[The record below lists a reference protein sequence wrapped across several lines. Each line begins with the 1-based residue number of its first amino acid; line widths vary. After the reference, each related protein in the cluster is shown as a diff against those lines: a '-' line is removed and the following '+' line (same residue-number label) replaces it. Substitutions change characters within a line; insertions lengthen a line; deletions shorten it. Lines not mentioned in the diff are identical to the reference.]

1 LAALFD
7 RELVTLPDSRR
18 ELVIESRSMRHH
30 EDSLEIISRRR
41 QLMFRLF
48 LQSLVLVGLCLQVTD
63 LFAHFLFIRIGDH
76 AEGGRAAEVFFSERA
91 EAGDPRFVPKIA
103 HTKLW
108 MQSQPGKFEPLTV
121 AAASDRLRA
130 VVPSKGAAS
139 VVGECEY
146 GVLKRDVPF
155 LLQYF
160 PKAVAGDPQK
170 LNGLSSRREIPF
182 EIMAEFKEGAVTLTA
197 LRNGKPVP
205 GIVFTTVD
213 DDLVNEELTANKA
226 GKATW
231 KPDAAGHYCVYAK
244 DVLAKKGSHGGEAY
258 SEVRR
263 FATLAFNWP
272 LVRSGDDDA
281 AVAMFEKAIAA
292 RAVWRKFPG
301 FTAEI
306 DGAVDGRVFSGTV
319 KIDADGSVE
328 TEIDAESIQE
338 WVDDQLG
345 SIVLHRKASSG
356 KRPKPV
362 LRFADDYTSHPLG
375 RLLTFVGGSFASSY
389 RVKDDQIMVVN
400 RNIGPQNFTITILD
414 NDKTADGKFLPRT
427 YVVQYWDSKTGRLN
441 RSESFRNGWKRVG
454 AFDLPESL
462 LVTKASKGGLIV
474 REFKLSKHKLLESK

>member
-1 LAALFD
+1 MQA
-7 RELVTLPDSRR
+7 S
-18 ELVIESRSMRHH
+18 
-30 EDSLEIISRRR
+30 
-41 QLMFRLF
+41 
-48 LQSLVLVGLCLQVTD
+48 D

-108 MQSQPGKFEPLTV
+108 MQSQSGKFVPLTV

-130 VVPSKGAAS
+130 VVPSGGAVS

-146 GVLKRDVPF
+146 GVLKRGVPF

-170 LNGLSSRREIPF
+170 LKGLSPRREIPF
-182 EIMAEFKEGAVTLTA
+182 EIMAKFKKGAVTLTA
-197 LRNGKPVP
+197 LRDGKPVS

-226 GKATW
+226 GEATW
-231 KPDAAGHYCVYAK
+231 RPDAAGHYCVYAK
-244 DVLAKKGSHGGEAY
+244 DILAKKGSQGGDAY
-258 SEVRR
+258 TEVRR
-263 FATLAFNWP
+263 FATLAFHYP
-272 LVRSGDDDA
+272 LQRSGADEK
-281 AVAMFEKAIAA
+281 AVAMFEKSIAS

-301 FTAEI
+301 FTATI
-306 DGAVDGRVFSGTV
+306 SGVVDGREFTGTAN
-319 KIDADGSVE
+319 IDADGGVK
-328 TEIDAESIQE
+328 TKIDEESAQE

-356 KRPKPV
+356 KRARPV
-362 LRFADDYTSHPLG
+362 LRFADNDTSHPLG

-414 NDKTADGKFLPRT
+414 NTKTANGKFLPRT
-427 YVVQYWDSKTGRLN
+427 YAVQYWDSKTGRLN
-441 RSESFRNGWKRVG
+441 RSETFRNGWKRVG
-454 AFDLPESL
+454 AYDLPESL
-462 LVTKASKGGLIV
+462 LVTKASAGGLIV